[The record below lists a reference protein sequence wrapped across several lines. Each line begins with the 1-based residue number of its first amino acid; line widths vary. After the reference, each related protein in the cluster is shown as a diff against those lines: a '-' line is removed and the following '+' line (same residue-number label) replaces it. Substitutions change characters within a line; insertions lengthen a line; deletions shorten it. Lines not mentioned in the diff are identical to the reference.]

1 MSIPNGGLI
10 TETNRQYY
18 AGAQQQYYATGGNNL
33 TITSTFDTNLI
44 FGSSDPSNG
53 QYGLNSFDL
62 FTSTDARNW
71 VLLQPSDT
79 TQTATATQNNAASL
93 TVTLAAA
100 NAAIIAGMTI
110 FGAGITG
117 NPTSSKVVSMN
128 QATFVVTLDTA
139 ITIPGAGT
147 TAVTF
152 QFVQPWTM
160 ATPNIITIASTL
172 ANGSYVKIQLKD
184 PAIDEA
190 RGCLLYTSPS
200 PRD

>member
-152 QFVQPWTM
+152 QFVQPWVM
-160 ATPNIITIASTL
+160 ATPNIITISSTL
-172 ANGSYVKIQLKD
+172 VNGSYVKIQLKD
-184 PAIDEA
+184 PAID
-190 RGCLLYTSPS
+190 
-200 PRD
+200 